1 MLPNGFKKR
10 KMKINSKKQISK
22 KYKISIGY
30 LEGTVSIIVNTLLF
44 GLKYWVGIK
53 TFSIAII
60 ADAWHTLSDS
70 LTSLVVIIGFKVS
83 SKPADK
89 KHPFGHGQAEIIS
102 SVIIGT
108 LLALVGVSFLI
119 SSIQKF
125 INHQSA
131 SYGNLAIVVFIIS
144 VIVKE
149 GLAQFSI
156 RVGKKIN
163 SQSLIADGWHHRSD
177 ALVSLM
183 ILLGI
188 FIGGYFWWVDS
199 IMGAVVSLVIFY
211 TTYII
216 LKKSISTLIGEGP
229 SEDFEAEIRKIVA
242 NNVSHDVK
250 LHHLHCHKYGENK
263 ELTFHIRLPADMRL
277 KDAHKIA
284 EELEEKIKEEMDIET
299 TIHVEPV
306 IARENKKQPLK

>member
-1 MLPNGFKKR
+1 
-10 KMKINSKKQISK
+10 MKINSKKQISK

-70 LTSLVVIIGFKVS
+70 LTSVVVIIGFKVS

-216 LKKSISTLIGEGP
+216 LKKSISTLIGEEP
-229 SEDFEAEIRKIVA
+229 SEDFKVEIRKIVA

-306 IARENKKQPLK
+306 IARENKKQPPK

>member
-1 MLPNGFKKR
+1 
-10 KMKINSKKQISK
+10 MKINPKKQISK
-22 KYKISIGY
+22 KYKTFIGY
-30 LEGTVSIIVNTLLF
+30 LEGTISIILNTLLF
-44 GLKYWVGIK
+44 ALKYWVGIK

-89 KHPFGHGQAEIIS
+89 KHPYGHGQAEIIS

-108 LLALVGVSFLI
+108 LLAVVGVNFLI
-119 SSIQKF
+119 ASIQRF
-125 INHQSA
+125 IDHQSA
-131 SYGNLAIVVFIIS
+131 SYGNLAVIVFIIS

-149 GLAQFSI
+149 GLAQFSL
-156 RVGKKIN
+156 RFGKKIN
-163 SQSLIADGWHHRSD
+163 SRSLIADGWHHRSD

-183 ILLGI
+183 VLAGI
-188 FIGGYFWWVDS
+188 FIGKYFWWVDS
-199 IMGAVVSLVIFY
+199 IMGVLVSLAIFY

-216 LKKSISTLIGEGP
+216 LKESISTLIGEEP
-229 SEDFEAEIRKIVA
+229 SKDFEAEIRKIVT

-250 LHHLHCHKYGENK
+250 LHHLHSHKYGDNR

-277 KDAHKIA
+277 EDAHRIT
-284 EELEEKIKEEMDIET
+284 EELEKRIREKMNIET
-299 TIHVEPV
+299 TIHIEPI
-306 IARENKKQPLK
+306 IARKKDNK

>member
-1 MLPNGFKKR
+1 MLLSGYKKR
-10 KMKINSKKQISK
+10 KMEINPKKQISK
-22 KYKISIGY
+22 KYKTFIGY
-30 LEGTVSIIVNTLLF
+30 LEGTISIILNTLLF

-83 SKPADK
+83 STPADK

-108 LLALVGVSFLI
+108 MLAVVGFNFLI
-119 SSIQKF
+119 ASIQRF

-131 SYGNLAIVVFIIS
+131 SYGNLAVIVFIIS

-156 RVGKKIN
+156 RAGKKIN

-183 ILLGI
+183 VLVGI

-199 IMGAVVSLVIFY
+199 IMGMIVSLVIFY

-216 LKKSISTLIGEGP
+216 LKESISTLIGEEP
-229 SEDFEAEIRKIVA
+229 SENLEAEIRKIVT
-242 NNVSHDVK
+242 NSVSHDVK
-250 LHHLHCHKYGENK
+250 LHHLHSHKYGDNR
-263 ELTFHIRLPADMRL
+263 ELTFHIRLPVDMRL
-277 KDAHKIA
+277 EDAHRITEKLEKKIR
-284 EELEEKIKEEMDIET
+284 EKMNIET
-299 TIHVEPV
+299 TIHIEPTYYK
-306 IARENKKQPLK
+306 EK

>member
-1 MLPNGFKKR
+1 
-10 KMKINSKKQISK
+10 MKINPKKQISK
-22 KYKISIGY
+22 KYKTSIGY
-30 LEGTVSIIVNTLLF
+30 LEGTISIIVNTLLF

-89 KHPFGHGQAEIIS
+89 KHPFGHGRAEIIS

-108 LLALVGVSFLI
+108 LLAMVGVNFLI
-119 SSIQKF
+119 ASIQRF

-131 SYGNLAIVVFIIS
+131 SYGNLAIIVFIIS

-156 RVGKKIN
+156 RAGKKIN

-177 ALVSLM
+177 ALVSLL
-183 ILLGI
+183 ILVGI
-188 FIGGYFWWVDS
+188 FIEKYFWWVDS
-199 IMGAVVSLVIFY
+199 IMGIAVSLVIFY
-211 TTYII
+211 TTYTI
-216 LKKSISTLIGEGP
+216 LKESISTLIGEEP
-229 SEDFEAEIRKIVA
+229 SKDFEAEIRKIVT
-242 NNVSHDVK
+242 NSVSRDVK
-250 LHHLHCHKYGENK
+250 LHHFHSHKYGDNK

-277 KDAHKIA
+277 EDAHRITEK
-284 EELEEKIKEEMDIET
+284 LEKTIREEMNIEA
-299 TIHVEPV
+299 TIHLEPLFH
-306 IARENKKQPLK
+306 KKNEKN

>member
-1 MLPNGFKKR
+1 MKK
-10 KMKINSKKQISK
+10 NSKKKISK
-22 KYKISIGY
+22 KYKTFIGY
-30 LEGTVSIIVNTLLF
+30 LEGTISIVLNTLLF

-89 KHPFGHGQAEIIS
+89 KHPFGHGRAEIIS

-108 LLALVGVSFLI
+108 MLAIVGFNFLI
-119 SSIQKF
+119 ASIQRF
-125 INHQSA
+125 INQQSA
-131 SYGNLAIVVFIIS
+131 SYGNLAIIVFIIS
-144 VIVKE
+144 VIAKE

-156 RVGKKIN
+156 RAGRKIN

-183 ILLGI
+183 VLVGI
-188 FIGGYFWWVDS
+188 FTGKYFWWVDS
-199 IMGAVVSLVIFY
+199 IMGIIVSLVIFY

-216 LKKSISTLIGEGP
+216 LKEPISTLIGEKP
-229 SEDFEAEIRKIVA
+229 SEDLEAEIRKIVA

-250 LHHLHCHKYGENK
+250 LHHLHSHKYGDNR

-277 KDAHKIA
+277 EDAHRIT
-284 EELEEKIKEEMDIET
+284 EELEKKIKEEMNIET
-299 TIHVEPV
+299 TIHVEPTYYK
-306 IARENKKQPLK
+306 EK

>member
-1 MLPNGFKKR
+1 
-10 KMKINSKKQISK
+10 MKINQKKQISK
-22 KYKISIGY
+22 KYKTFIGY
-30 LEGTVSIIVNTLLF
+30 LEGTISIILNTLLF

-89 KHPFGHGQAEIIS
+89 KHPYGHGQAEIIS

-108 LLALVGVSFLI
+108 MLAIVGFNFLI
-119 SSIQKF
+119 ASIQRF

-131 SYGNLAIVVFIIS
+131 VYGNLAVIVFIIS
-144 VIVKE
+144 VILKE

-156 RVGKKIN
+156 RAGKKIN

-183 ILLGI
+183 VLVGI
-188 FIGGYFWWVDS
+188 FMGEYFWWVDS
-199 IMGAVVSLVIFY
+199 IMGIIVSLVIFY

-216 LKKSISTLIGEGP
+216 LKESISTLIGEEP
-229 SEDFEAEIRKIVA
+229 SEDFEAEIRKIVT
-242 NNVSHDVK
+242 NSVSRDVK
-250 LHHLHCHKYGENK
+250 LHHFHSHKYGDNR
-263 ELTFHIRLPADMRL
+263 ELTFHIRLPADIRL
-277 KDAHKIA
+277 EDAHRITEKLEKKIR
-284 EELEEKIKEEMDIET
+284 EEMNIET
-299 TIHVEPV
+299 TIHVEP
-306 IARENKKQPLK
+306 IIIRASKKQLK

>member
-1 MLPNGFKKR
+1 
-10 KMKINSKKQISK
+10 MKINPKKQISK
-22 KYKISIGY
+22 KYKTFIGY
-30 LEGTVSIIVNTLLF
+30 LEGTISIILNTFLF

-89 KHPFGHGQAEIIS
+89 KHPYGHGRAEIIS

-108 LLALVGVSFLI
+108 LLAVVGVNFLI
-119 SSIQKF
+119 ASIQRF

-131 SYGNLAIVVFIIS
+131 SYGNLAVIVFVIS

-149 GLAQFSI
+149 GLAQFSM
-156 RVGKKIN
+156 RAGEKIN

-177 ALVSLM
+177 ALVSFLV
-183 ILLGI
+183 LVGI
-188 FIGGYFWWVDS
+188 FTGKYFWWVDS
-199 IMGAVVSLVIFY
+199 IMGIAVSLVIFY
-211 TTYII
+211 TTYTI
-216 LKKSISTLIGEGP
+216 LKESISTLIGEEP
-229 SEDFEAEIRKIVA
+229 SKDFEAEIRKIVT
-242 NNVSHDVK
+242 NNISHDVK
-250 LHHLHCHKYGENK
+250 LHHLHSHKYGDNK

-277 KDAHKIA
+277 EEAHKIS
-284 EELEEKIKEEMDIET
+284 EKLEKKIREEMNIET
-299 TIHVEPV
+299 TIHIEPIMV
-306 IARENKKQPLK
+306 RGSKKQPK

>member
-1 MLPNGFKKR
+1 
-10 KMKINSKKQISK
+10 MKINSKKQISK
-22 KYKISIGY
+22 KYKIFIGY
-30 LEGTVSIIVNTLLF
+30 LEGTISIIINTILF

-89 KHPFGHGQAEIIS
+89 KHPYGHGQAEIVS

-108 LLALVGVSFLI
+108 LLAVVGVNFLI
-119 SSIQKF
+119 ASIQKF

-131 SYGNLAIVVFIIS
+131 SYGNLAVIVFTIS

-149 GLAQFSI
+149 GLAQFSM
-156 RVGKKIN
+156 RAGKKIN

-183 ILLGI
+183 VLVGI
-188 FIGGYFWWVDS
+188 FMGGYFWWVDS
-199 IMGAVVSLVIFY
+199 IMGIAVSFVIFY

-216 LKKSISTLIGEGP
+216 LKGSISTLIGEEP
-229 SEDFEAEIRKIVA
+229 SEDLGAEINKIV
-242 NNVSHDVK
+242 NNGVSYDVK
-250 LHHLHCHKYGENK
+250 LHHLHSHRYGDNR
-263 ELTFHIRLPADMRL
+263 ELTFHIRLPVDMRL
-277 KDAHKIA
+277 EDAHKIT
-284 EELEEKIKEEMDIET
+284 EKLEKKIKEEMNIET
-299 TIHVEPV
+299 TIHVEPDYYK
-306 IARENKKQPLK
+306 ENKN

>member
-1 MLPNGFKKR
+1 MTLNP
-10 KMKINSKKQISK
+10 KKQISK
-22 KYKISIGY
+22 KHKTFIGY
-30 LEGTVSIIVNTLLF
+30 LEGTISIIVNTLLF

-89 KHPFGHGQAEIIS
+89 KHPFGHGRAEIVS

-108 LLALVGVSFLI
+108 LLTVVGFNFLVA
-119 SSIQKF
+119 SIQRF

-131 SYGNLAIVVFIIS
+131 AYGTLAIIIFIIS

-149 GLAQFSI
+149 GLAQFSL
-156 RVGKKIN
+156 RAGKKID

-177 ALVSLM
+177 ALVSL
-183 ILLGI
+183 LVLVGI
-188 FIGGYFWWVDS
+188 FIGRYFWWVDS
-199 IMGAVVSLVIFY
+199 IMGFAVSLVIFY
-211 TTYII
+211 TTYTI
-216 LKKSISTLIGEGP
+216 LKESVSTLIGEEP
-229 SEDFEAEIRKIVA
+229 TEDFKAKVRKIVT
-242 NNVSHDVK
+242 NIVSHDVK
-250 LHHLHCHKYGENK
+250 LHHLHSHKYGDNR

-277 KDAHKIA
+277 EDAHDISEKLEKKIR
-284 EELEEKIKEEMDIET
+284 EEMNIET
-299 TIHVEPV
+299 TIHIEPIMV
-306 IARENKKQPLK
+306 RKSKKQTK